1 MPTRSHHRRLVPTVL
16 AAALV
21 GVVAFAGA
29 RLAQGGG
36 SAEPGT
42 AQEQAS
48 PRAAKPA
55 KSAGTASST
64 DTGMQEFADTEGD
77 PIDARRSE
85 RAAAE
90 EAALEIVRSIDEVAR
105 AGFISRREL
114 VESFTTATFGPEF
127 ASETGQQ
134 VDTLLMELGAR
145 GVDDAALVI
154 HEQPITVTSVDSA
167 DGVQVETWSVMIVAV
182 TDLGPARQVWR
193 TITLDMV
200 DVDGVWLLDGW
211 ESEIGPTPAPPA
223 EGLIDTAESVTDVLA
238 WRRVDS
244 EEG

>member
-1 MPTRSHHRRLVPTVL
+1 MPTRSHHRRLVPTLL

-29 RLAQGGG
+29 RLIQGGG
-36 SAEPGT
+36 SAEPRT
-42 AQEQAS
+42 AHEQAS
-48 PRAAKPA
+48 PRAAHTA
-55 KSAGTASST
+55 NSTGLASSHDSGSPQT
-64 DTGMQEFADTEGD
+64 ADSVSN
-77 PIDARRSE
+77 PIDARRSD
-85 RAAAE
+85 RVAAE
-90 EAALEIVRSIDEVAR
+90 EAALEIVRSIDEVAG

-114 VESFTTATFGPEF
+114 VESFTTDEFGSQF

-145 GVDDAALVI
+145 GVDNEGLVL
-154 HEQPITVTSVDSA
+154 HEQPITVTSTDVA
-167 DGVQVETWSVMIVAV
+167 DGVQVQTWSVWIVAV